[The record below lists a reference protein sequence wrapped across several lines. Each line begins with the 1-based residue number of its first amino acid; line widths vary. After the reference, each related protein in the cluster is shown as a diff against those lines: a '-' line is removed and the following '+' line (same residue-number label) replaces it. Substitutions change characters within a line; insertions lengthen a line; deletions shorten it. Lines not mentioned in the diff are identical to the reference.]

1 MEFTMPNVSYIRVS
15 FPPPESYFTI
25 PAEWDKNALSV
36 KHGHLY
42 YMGHRTMI
50 VPKDFVMGKEVIEI
64 IDETHME
71 YSDVHELL
79 EG

>member
-1 MEFTMPNVSYIRVS
+1 MSIEMNVSYIRVS
-15 FPPPESYFTI
+15 FPSPECYFTI

-42 YMGHRTMI
+42 YLGHRTML

-64 IDETHME
+64 IDETHMD
-71 YSDVHELL
+71 YDDVRQFLNE
-79 EG
+79 